1 MRVLQTGTTIV
12 CKQALPC
19 KHGSG
24 AHPVCG
30 RRTLVLLTSA
40 LNAVGKANPPAHRL
54 CPLALRVQCLT
65 RAVLSGLDLLQVL
78 SEALVFLAQVV
89 EEFGLASLPVKNLLD
104 WSKEDLQSANAA
116 VRNAV
121 VQLLGVM
128 HR

>member
-1 MRVLQTGTTIV
+1 M
-12 CKQALPC
+12 
-19 KHGSG
+19 
-24 AHPVCG
+24 
-30 RRTLVLLTSA
+30 
-40 LNAVGKANPPAHRL
+40 
-54 CPLALRVQCLT
+54 
-65 RAVLSGLDLLQVL
+65 LQVL
-78 SEALVFLAQVV
+78 SEALGFLAQVV